1 MSGPGPFYSRPG
13 SNPDRFETIQ
23 PRRETSG
30 NPRSYSPTKA
40 CPCPRK
46 AAHLQQRAAYRSR
59 SVPGRI
65 PLPPPRACKY
75 VRAFPPCAPLLHPV
89 VTLPILPALA
99 PSGHSKCLPHRPA
112 RHSIACP
119 APVSVFVSASLCA
132 ALLILPAC
140 QWSKRA

>member
-23 PRRETSG
+23 PRRGSSG

-40 CPCPRK
+40 CPHPRK
-46 AAHLQQRAAYRSR
+46 AAHLQRTAPAQRPVACPAR
-59 SVPGRI
+59 
-65 PLPPPRACKY
+65 PLTRVSTPAL
-75 VRAFPPCAPLLHPV
+75 F
-89 VTLPILPALA
+89 LPARRCYTRLSLSQSFQLFRA

-112 RHSIACP
+112 RHSIVWP

-132 ALLILPAC
+132 TLLILPAC
-140 QWSKRA
+140 QWSKHA